1 MSDQWYRRIGE
12 RDEGRRRLRRLTRW
26 TAATG
31 VALAAI
37 FGVALARHDQA
48 AAASSN
54 QNEITDDNS
63 GSSGLPGSDGG
74 SVVQPPAQPPGSSGG
89 RSHVHSGGS

>member
-1 MSDQWYRRIGE
+1 MSEQWYRRIGE
-12 RDEGRRRLRRLTRW
+12 RDEGRRRLSRLTRW

-48 AAASSN
+48 AAASSD
-54 QNEITDDNS
+54 QNEVTDDN
-63 GSSGLPGSDGG
+63 GRSSGLPGSDGG
-74 SVVQPPAQPPGSSGG
+74 SVVQPPTSAGG
-89 RSHVHSGGS
+89 RSHAHSGGS